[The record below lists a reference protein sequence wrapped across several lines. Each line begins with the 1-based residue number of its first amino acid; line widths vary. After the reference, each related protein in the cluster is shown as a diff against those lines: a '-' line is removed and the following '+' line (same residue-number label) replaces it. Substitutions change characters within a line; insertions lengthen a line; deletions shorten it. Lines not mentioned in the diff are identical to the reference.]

1 MLMEWSLKAQKVS
14 FFKDV
19 NNHKQVKRVWEQSPC
34 GHGVSGGACLGD
46 LAGPVARISAAGG
59 LAFDGTAGEPACE
72 DRGLAEAPWGRC
84 FQARVSCPWP
94 WDGPGAIIA
103 HRLWVLP
110 GAQVWAQ
117 VNARARLS
125 GPPLGLPTA
134 RALFAVGGSHVLRG
148 SPCQRRPTSLFHSG
162 RAAQGRSHQP
172 LGATERGNQG

>member
-72 DRGLAEAPWGRC
+72 DRPGRGSVGTLLPGQGLPSMALGWAWGHHC
-84 FQARVSCPWP
+84 PQALGAARSTSVGAGERTGAALGASPGPPHGPCLVRGGRESCPP
-94 WDGPGAIIA
+94 RFSMPAPSNKS
-103 HRLWVLP
+103 VP
-110 GAQVWAQ
+110 
-117 VNARARLS
+117 
-125 GPPLGLPTA
+125 
-134 RALFAVGGSHVLRG
+134 
-148 SPCQRRPTSLFHSG
+148 
-162 RAAQGRSHQP
+162 
-172 LGATERGNQG
+172 